1 MDMLRDT
8 VRAFAAEEIA
18 PRAADID
25 HQNVFPTDLWR
36 KFGDLGLLGIT
47 VEEEYGGAGL
57 GYLAPVIA
65 GGENSPAPAPGRP
78 SYWAHPKPC
87 VQHNRPHRPQGQ
99 KGQKPPKLVSR
110 G

>member
-47 VEEEYGGAGL
+47 VEEEYGGSGL
-57 GYLAPVIA
+57 CHLAPVIA
-65 GGENSPAPAPGRP
+65 GEKNSPAPAAVGL
-78 SYWAHPKPC
+78 SHWGHPNPC
-87 VQHNRPHRPQGQ
+87 VQQNPPHRTPGP
-99 KGQKPPKLVSR
+99 KSEKPPDL
-110 G
+110 